1 MDIVLFLSSV
11 MMIIYFLTQLVPDWV
26 TGSSGQ
32 VGTSFPTMGF
42 LNVSETGRELLAAL
56 FSLGGI
62 QKVQK
67 FSVHFLWYPMDE
79 LVLLT
84 WSS

>member
-32 VGTSFPTMGF
+32 WALLFPTMGF
-42 LNVSETGRELLAAL
+42 LNVSETMVSCWQL
-56 FSLGGI
+56 FLKEFRKYKSFQYIFFG
-62 QKVQK
+62 
-67 FSVHFLWYPMDE
+67 
-79 LVLLT
+79 T
-84 WSS
+84 